1 MGAVTMPSGE
11 TSGVDMKRLTWE
23 TPREVA
29 LYDFVWRWLDWLGS
43 PARLFT
49 LAMVAFVVRAP
60 GLLLH
65 PRFWAEEGTFYF
77 AHAYGHSFWDAITYI
92 PPQIPYY
99 LFLTNLGVA
108 LAGRV
113 PIEWAPLITSLFAMV
128 VQFLPVALIVWS
140 RSELFN
146 ANARK
151 ACGVLL
157 VLLAPSGWELWL
169 TTTGL
174 QFWCALIAALILL
187 DVAGPVGRW
196 GKVISLALLAI
207 CGLTGLIACFLTPL
221 FILSA
226 LLRRRW
232 LQFAQAAVLIGCCLF
247 HLSILVTHT
256 QGISQNR
263 FSQLDLN
270 TFVSIVWTRALVL
283 PFLGPDIARVLGFG
297 LRTTRS
303 FDAIKLYAITWL
315 LIALGIGAV
324 VLLYRKVERTLTNL
338 LLAGSALMLLV
349 MSVVLALGQK
359 SGLIMYP
366 ASSRYF
372 YVPNVLLLM
381 LMLNYVVEPERIKVS
396 CRLRS
401 LILFFAIGMSILYF
415 PSSTLSS
422 PQSPRWSAE
431 AAKWRKDPG
440 YAMEIWPKDWY
451 VRLENQSG
459 GTGRKQESRE

>member
-1 MGAVTMPSGE
+1 
-11 TSGVDMKRLTWE
+11 MKRISWE
-23 TPREVA
+23 TRREVA
-29 LYDFVWRWLDWLGS
+29 LYDFLWRWLDRLGS
-43 PARLFT
+43 PARLFI
-49 LAMVAFVVRAP
+49 LALVAFVARAP

-77 AHAYGHSFWDAITYI
+77 AHAYGHSFWDALTYI
-92 PPQIPYY
+92 PPHIPYY

-113 PIEWAPLITSLFAMV
+113 PLEWAPLITSLFAMT
-128 VQFLPVALIVWS
+128 VQFAPVALIAWS

-146 ANARK
+146 ANAK
-151 ACGVLL
+151 KTCGVLL

-169 TTTGL
+169 TATGL
-174 QFWCALIAALILL
+174 QFWCALIAVLILL
-187 DVAGPVGRW
+187 DFAGPVARLW
-196 GKVISLALLAI
+196 KVISLGLLAI

-226 LLRRRW
+226 RLRRRR

-247 HLSILVTHT
+247 HLSILVTHS

-263 FSQLDLN
+263 FSPLDLN
-270 TFVSIVWTRALVL
+270 TFVSIVWTRELVL
-283 PFLGPDIARVLGFG
+283 PFLGPDIAKVFGFV

-303 FDAIKLYAITWL
+303 FDAIRLYAITL
-315 LIALGIGAV
+315 FLIALEMGAV
-324 VLLYRKVERTLTNL
+324 VLICGKVERTLTNL
-338 LLAGSALMLLV
+338 LLAGSALVLLV

-381 LMLNYVVEPERIKVS
+381 LMLNYVVEPARIKVS

-415 PSSTLSS
+415 PTRTLSS
-422 PQSPRWSAE
+422 PQSPRWSDE
-431 AAKWRKDPG
+431 AAKWRKDTG

-451 VRLENQSG
+451 VRLGSQF
-459 GTGRKQESRE
+459 GTATRKEESRE